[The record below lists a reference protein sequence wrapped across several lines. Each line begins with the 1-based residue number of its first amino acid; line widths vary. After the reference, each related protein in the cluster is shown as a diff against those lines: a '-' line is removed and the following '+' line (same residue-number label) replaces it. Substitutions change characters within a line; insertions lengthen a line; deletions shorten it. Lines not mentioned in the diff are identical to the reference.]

1 MSDKVKEKRSKEE
14 ILEIVVAIFLGIT
27 ALATAWASWIGSLHG
42 GNQATN
48 YTTSNNVAADGNA
61 QYNEAAQTMMQDMIL
76 WSEIGDLQLEI
87 QFAQEYEDEV
97 TVQMDANKLYYK
109 CMEQLSDSMAAQLM
123 WDFDAYSNMDA
134 ESAIADWLDQEG
146 AMVSP
151 FSSQEYIDAYFENA
165 NAVLAESE
173 ELLEQGKKDNASGD
187 AFGLVTVIYS
197 VVLFMLGIAGT
208 FKRLPNRTL
217 IIAVAIVGFVAA
229 TRYMFT
235 LPMPTGFNFMSFF
248 GN

>member
-1 MSDKVKEKRSKEE
+1 MSDVVKEKRGKEE
-14 ILEIVVAIFLGIT
+14 ILEIVVAVFLGIT

-61 QYNEAAQTMMQDMIL
+61 QYNEAAQEMMQDMIL

-87 QFAQEYEDEV
+87 LFAQENGDQA
-97 TVQMDANKLYYK
+97 TVQKDANKLYFK
-109 CMEQLSDSMAAQLM
+109 CMEQLSDSMADEIM
-123 WDFDAYSNMDA
+123 WDFDAYSDMEPEDA
-134 ESAIADWLDQEG
+134 ISHWLDLDE
-146 AMVSP
+146 AVTSP
-151 FSSQEYIDAYFENA
+151 FSSQEYVDAYFADA
-165 NAVLAESE
+165 NEVLAESE
-173 ELLEQGKKDNASGD
+173 ALLEQGKKDNASGD
-187 AFGLVTVIYS
+187 AFGLVTVVYS

-217 IIAVAIVGFVAA
+217 ITAIAIVGFVVA
-229 TRYMFT
+229 TIYMFT
-235 LPMPTGFNFMSFF
+235 LPMPTGFNFLSFF